1 MNAITATRRTIRRE
15 WTWFGTL
22 LIVSVGLMGVSDAGP
37 IQQLQSGVNIALSPV
52 ETAMNNAADTVD
64 SYWSALLQLD
74 HLRTQNEQLQAENE
88 KLQAELDRM
97 AAISQLNTDWTA
109 ITAAQQSLPYQT
121 TPARVI
127 VRNTSDVTTR
137 TVIINKGSHDG
148 LVTGECVVDAGGAL
162 VGRIS
167 QVDATVSEVVLVND
181 PNAIVV
187 GEEAKSGAMGTI
199 QGSIAGDLTMSYVD
213 AATPL
218 TVGEPVVTA
227 GEALPSATS
236 SPGATSTTGSI
247 TSSGLTARS
256 PYPPGL
262 LIGTITA
269 VQTDPNAV
277 VQSATLK
284 PAARLSN
291 ATFVLVIL
299 NYEGGFPSP
308 APGSTPFH
316 PITPT
321 PSIAPSASGNPK
333 ATPTP
338 KK

>member
-1 MNAITATRRTIRRE
+1 MNTVTATRRTIRRE

-22 LIVSVGLMGVSDAGP
+22 LVISVGMMGVSDAGP
-37 IQQLQSGVNIALSPV
+37 VQQLQSGVNIAMAPI
-52 ETAMNNAADTVD
+52 ETTMNDVADTVE

-74 HLRTQNEQLQAENE
+74 HLRTQNEQLQRQNQQ
-88 KLQAELDRM
+88 LQEELQRM

-109 ITAAQQSLPYQT
+109 ITAAQQALPYQT

-127 VRNTSDVTTR
+127 VRNLSDVTER

-148 LVTGECVVDAGGAL
+148 LIVGECVVDAGNAL

-167 QVDATVSEVVLVND
+167 KVGATVSEVLLISD

-187 GEEAKSGAMGTI
+187 GEEAKSGATGTI
-199 QGSIAGDLTMSYVD
+199 RGSIAGELQMEYVD
-213 AATPL
+213 VADAL
-218 TVGEPVVTA
+218 TVGEAVVTA
-227 GEALPSATS
+227 GEELPA
-236 SPGATSTTGSI
+236 PGANPTAGS
-247 TSSGLTARS
+247 SAGPNSGLTARS

-269 VQTDPNAV
+269 VKSDPNAV
-277 VQSATLK
+277 VQSATIK
-284 PAARLSN
+284 PAARLGS
-291 ATFVLVIL
+291 ASFVLVIL
-299 NYEGGFPSP
+299 NYSGGFPSADP
-308 APGSTPFH
+308 NATPFH
-316 PITPT
+316 PITPDPNAT
-321 PSIAPSASGNPK
+321 PTPTPGK